1 MKRFLAAVGILL
13 VILGISIY
21 TLVDMQNSIDE
32 ISAHTAAVREQVEEN
47 GAAGAQSE
55 CEALMA
61 EWNEMEP
68 RFLLYV
74 RHDHLDNIMEH
85 LSELPAYCLEDDR
98 AELLST
104 LDAALRMMEH
114 LKESVTPSCRT
125 LL

>member
-1 MKRFLAAVGILL
+1 MRRFLAAAGILL
-13 VILGISIY
+13 LIIGISVY
-21 TLVDMQNSIDE
+21 TLVDMQREIDR
-32 ISAHTAAVREQVEEN
+32 ISSHTAAVRRTVEQE
-47 GAAGAQSE
+47 GAAPAQKQ

-61 EWNEMEP
+61 EWNSVEP
-68 RFLLYV
+68 KLLLYV
-74 RHDHLDNIMEH
+74 RHDHLDSIMEH
-85 LSELPAYCLEDDR
+85 LSELSAYCLEDDR